1 MPLAVFDFATDWL
14 THHQAVVWSLVGF
27 SVAMIVAAVVALPLI
42 IVRIPVDYFSHNRHP
57 QLPWQKAHPALR
69 IAALAGKNLLGALLL
84 LAGLVMLF
92 TPGQGILCLLLGVA
106 LLDVPG
112 KRRLERW
119 IATRPP
125 VFKALNALRRKYGH
139 PPLEKPT

>member
-1 MPLAVFDFATDWL
+1 MPFALFEFATDWL
-14 THHQAVVWSLVGF
+14 AQHQAVVWSLVGF
-27 SVAMIVAAVVALPLI
+27 SVAMVVAAVVALPLI
-42 IVRIPVDYFSHNRHP
+42 VVRIPADYFAHQREP

-69 IAALAGKNLLGALLL
+69 IVAIVGKNLLGALLL

-92 TPGQGILCLLLGVA
+92 APGQGILCILLGVA

-139 PPLEKPT
+139 PPLDKPT

>member
-1 MPLAVFDFATDWL
+1 MPLAVFDSAKDWL
-14 THHQAVVWSLVGF
+14 TQHQAVAWSLVGF
-27 SVAMIVAAVVALPLI
+27 SVAMVVAAIVALPFI
-42 IVRIPVDYFSHNRHP
+42 VVRIPVDYFAHDRSP
-57 QLPWQKAHPALR
+57 QLPWQKTHPAVR
-69 IAALAGKNLLGALLL
+69 IVALAGKNILGALLL

-92 TPGQGILCLLLGVA
+92 TPGQGILCVLLGVA

-139 PPLEKPT
+139 PPLEKPS

>member
-1 MPLAVFDFATDWL
+1 MSFAIFNLATDWL

-27 SVAMIVAAVVALPLI
+27 SVAMVVAAVVALPLI
-42 IVRIPVDYFSHNRHP
+42 IVRIPVDYFAHNRQP
-57 QLPWQKAHPALR
+57 QLPWQKAHPVVR
-69 IAALAGKNLLGALLL
+69 IAALAGKNILGALLL

-92 TPGQGILCLLLGVA
+92 TPGQGILCILLGVA

-125 VFKALNALRRKYGH
+125 VFKGLNALRRKYGH
-139 PPLEKPT
+139 PPLEKPS